1 MKFKLQFL
9 MQGHR
14 VIEEVMEDIF
24 WRLWIWIR
32 VRGITCFHWTVLK
45 LRSRYDQSL
54 YYFF

>member
-1 MKFKLQFL
+1 VKFKLQFL